1 MGTLNKICLH
11 WTGGANMPCQQNI
24 DCYHFLFD
32 KNGKEYKGKYKP
44 EDNLNC
50 TDGIYAK
57 HCGGGNTGCIG
68 VSCCGMYG
76 FNLQNKK
83 TKYPLTQKQVE
94 AMCAKVA
101 KLCTAYGILVTNKTV
116 FTHYEF
122 GQTHPKTTSATKIDF
137 TYLPYLP
144 NLAKDRVGD
153 YLRNKIQWYILQQK
167 KQKGLD

>member
-11 WTGGANMPCQQNI
+11 WTGGANMPCEQNL

-68 VSCCGMYG
+68 VSCCGMYE

-83 TKYPLTQKQVE
+83 TKYPLTQRFN
-94 AMCAKVA
+94 ARCC
-101 KLCTAYGILVTNKTV
+101 L
-116 FTHYEF
+116 
-122 GQTHPKTTSATKIDF
+122 S
-137 TYLPYLP
+137 
-144 NLAKDRVGD
+144 R
-153 YLRNKIQWYILQQK
+153 R
-167 KQKGLD
+167 

>member
-1 MGTLNKICLH
+1 MTSLTKICLH
-11 WTGGANMPCQQNI
+11 WTGGANMPCEQNF

-83 TKYPLTQKQVE
+83 TKYQME
-94 AMCAKVA
+94 YHENSGSWFYECNFSWSSAFMVA
-101 KLCTAYGILVTNKTV
+101 GI
-116 FTHYEF
+116 
-122 GQTHPKTTSATKIDF
+122 
-137 TYLPYLP
+137 
-144 NLAKDRVGD
+144 
-153 YLRNKIQWYILQQK
+153 
-167 KQKGLD
+167 

>member
-1 MGTLNKICLH
+1 
-11 WTGGANMPCQQNI
+11 MPCEQNL

-94 AMCAKVA
+94 TMCAKVA
-101 KLCTAYGILVTNKTV
+101 KLCTAYGIPVTIKPFLLITNSVKPTQKQQV
-116 FTHYEF
+116 PQKLILHIFHIC
-122 GQTHPKTTSATKIDF
+122 Q
-137 TYLPYLP
+137 
-144 NLAKDRVGD
+144 
-153 YLRNKIQWYILQQK
+153 ILQK
-167 KQKGLD
+167 TELAII

>member
-1 MGTLNKICLH
+1 MGRICLVSRI
-11 WTGGANMPCQQNI
+11 WIAT
-24 DCYHFLFD
+24 HFLFD
-32 KNGKEYKGKYKP
+32 KSGKEYKGKYKP

-76 FNLQNKK
+76 FDLQNKK

-101 KLCTAYGILVTNKTV
+101 KLCSTYGIPVTNKIV

-122 GQTHPKTTSATKIDF
+122 GQAHPNTTSATKIDF
-137 TYLPYLP
+137 TYLLIF
-144 NLAKDRVGD
+144 AKSSKRQSWR
-153 YLRNKIQWYILQQK
+153 LFEE
-167 KQKGLD
+167 